1 MIAGSQKGS
10 TAVSPR
16 PQPTPERPIRIAAA
30 LAAHVPLPRFKRL
43 RTKLLVSYLG
53 LFCFVLML
61 IVGAVYASIA
71 HNTEVVVHDELNAS
85 AVVFDRVWQLRAAQ
99 LDDGSNLLSEDFGF
113 KAAIAS
119 KDMPT
124 INSALA
130 NLRRRLGDDLAFLVD
145 TDGKMLAVDG
155 LPESGGTVR
164 RLERIAGAD
173 GDEGVFVLAGT
184 PYEMV
189 STTVGAPAPIAR
201 LMFAARLDNAELA
214 KLAALS
220 PIALRPQIL
229 VQGPDGAWRGAALSE
244 NELAFAS
251 SVLKRDQG
259 AVAQPP
265 AAVRID
271 GWVEVVRPLNA
282 IGEPRTAL
290 LLRYPIADALAIYN
304 GLLATVVVLG
314 AAGLA
319 LVAVGGWA
327 LAQAVTRPIAA
338 LRAAAEGLE
347 RGEAGAVTIEGE
359 DEIASLS
366 RTFNRM
372 TEEILRRQRALE
384 AAREAAE
391 SANLAKNDFLANM
404 SHEIRTP
411 LNGILGMSQALARRP
426 LGDEAIAQLQVIQD
440 SGESLLAIFNSILDL
455 SKIEAGQIE
464 IEACEFD
471 LPELLSATCDPFATL
486 ARQKGVDFAVE
497 VEPLAAARW
506 CGDAM
511 RIRQVLSNLVSN
523 AVKFTESGA
532 VTVSVGVTP
541 EGLAIGV
548 KDTGVGIPAD
558 RLESMFQK
566 FTQAD
571 TSITRRFGGSG
582 LGLAICRELTSLM
595 GGRLTVTSQVGRGSA
610 FTCELPLA
618 RVAAAATAPVEE
630 PSAASERPLR
640 ILAGEDN
647 PTNQLILKALLAVFE
662 ADLTIVGD
670 GLEALEAFIGKAFD
684 LVLMDIQMPHMG
696 GVEAVRAIR
705 ELERDRQAART
716 PILAVTANV
725 MSHQI
730 SEYLEA
736 GMDGVVAKPVQM
748 DSLLAEIER
757 VLTQTAPVAP
767 EMLAESLSGR

>member
-1 MIAGSQKGS
+1 
-10 TAVSPR
+10 V
-16 PQPTPERPIRIAAA
+16 A
-30 LAAHVPLPRFKRL
+30 LAARVPTPRFTRL

-53 LFCFVLML
+53 LFFLVLML
-61 IVGAVYASIA
+61 IVGAVYASVA
-71 HNTEVVVHDELNAS
+71 HNTEVVVRDELNAS

-99 LDDGSNLLSEDFGF
+99 LDDSSDLLSEDFGF

-130 NLRRRLGDDLAFLVD
+130 NLRRRLGVDLAFLVD
-145 TDGKMLAVDG
+145 TDDKMLAVDG
-155 LPESGGTVR
+155 LPASANTTQ

-189 STTVGAPAPIAR
+189 STTVRAPAPVAR
-201 LMFAARLDNAELA
+201 LMFAARLDKAELA

-220 PIALRPQIL
+220 PIALQPQIL
-229 VQGPDGAWRGAALSE
+229 VQGPDGAWRGAALSR
-244 NELAFAS
+244 NELAFAALA
-251 SVLKRDQG
+251 LKQAQG
-259 AVAQPP
+259 AAAHPP

-271 GWVEVVRPLNA
+271 GWVEVVRPLDS
-282 IGEPRTAL
+282 IGETRTAL
-290 LLRYPIADALAIYN
+290 LLRYPIADALAAYN
-304 GLLATVVVLG
+304 GLLATVVLLG

-319 LVAVGGWA
+319 LVAAGGWV

-338 LRAAAEGLE
+338 LTAAAEGLE
-347 RGEAGAVTIEGE
+347 RGEAGVVTIEGE

-372 TEEILRRQRALE
+372 SEKILRRERALE
-384 AAREAAE
+384 TAREAAE
-391 SANLAKNDFLANM
+391 SANRAKSDFLANM

-426 LGDEAIAQLQVIQD
+426 LGGEAIAQLQVIQD
-440 SGESLLAIFNSILDL
+440 SGESLLAILNSILDL

-464 IEACEFD
+464 IEAYEFD
-471 LPELLSATCDPFATL
+471 LPEVLSAACGPFATL
-486 ARQKGVDFAVE
+486 ARQKGVDFTVE
-497 VEPLAAARW
+497 IEPLAATRW
-506 CGDAM
+506 LGDAM

-523 AVKFTESGA
+523 AVKFTEAGVVS
-532 VTVSVGVTP
+532 VSVGVTS

-548 KDTGVGIPAD
+548 TDTGVGVPAD
-558 RLESMFQK
+558 QLESMFQK

-571 TSITRRFGGSG
+571 TSVTRRFGGSG

-595 GGRLTVTSQVGRGSA
+595 GGRLTAASEVGRGSV

-618 RVAAAATAPVEE
+618 RVAAAATGPAEE
-630 PSAASERPLR
+630 PSAADERPLR
-640 ILAGEDN
+640 ILAAEDN
-647 PTNQLILKALLAVFE
+647 KTNQLILKALLEMFE
-662 ADLTIVGD
+662 ADLTLVGD
-670 GLEALEAFIGKAFD
+670 GLEAFEAFSGAPFD
-684 LVLMDIQMPHMG
+684 LVLMDIQMPRMG

-705 ELERDRQAART
+705 ALERDRGAART

-730 SEYLEA
+730 AEYLEV
-736 GMDGVVAKPVQM
+736 GMDGVVAKPLQM
-748 DSLLAEIER
+748 DALLGEIER
-757 VLTQTAPVAP
+757 VLAPPAPAAP
-767 EMLAESLSGR
+767 EMLAESLAGR

>member
-1 MIAGSQKGS
+1 
-10 TAVSPR
+10 
-16 PQPTPERPIRIAAA
+16 
-30 LAAHVPLPRFKRL
+30 
-43 RTKLLVSYLG
+43 VSYLG
-53 LFCFVLML
+53 LFVLVLML
-61 IVGAVYASIA
+61 IVGAVYASVA
-71 HNTEVVVHDELNAS
+71 HNTEVVVRDELNAS

-99 LDDGSNLLSEDFGF
+99 LDDSSDLLAKDFGF

-130 NLRRRLGDDLAFLVD
+130 NLRRRLGVDLAFLVD
-145 TDGKMLAVDG
+145 PDGRMLAIDG
-155 LPESGGTVR
+155 LPASGSTVQ
-164 RLERIAGAD
+164 RLQQIAGAD

-189 STTVGAPAPIAR
+189 STTVRAPAPVAR
-201 LMFAARLDNAELA
+201 LMFAARLDNTELA

-229 VQGPDGAWRGAALSE
+229 VQGPDGAWRGEALSKH
-244 NELAFAS
+244 ELAFAVS
-251 SVLKRDQG
+251 ALKRDPG
-259 AVAQPP
+259 AVARPP

-271 GWVEVVRPLNA
+271 GWVEVVRPLGA
-282 IGEPRTAL
+282 IGGTRTAL
-290 LLRYPIADALAIYN
+290 LLRYPIADALAAYN

-319 LVAVGGWA
+319 LVAVGAWA
-327 LAQAVTRPIAA
+327 LAKEVTRPIAA

-347 RGEAGAVTIEGE
+347 RGEAGAVAIEGE

-372 TEEILRRQRALE
+372 AEEILRRERALK

-391 SANLAKNDFLANM
+391 SANRAKSDFLANM

-426 LGDEAIAQLQVIQD
+426 LGGEAIAQLQVIQD
-440 SGESLLAIFNSILDL
+440 SGESLLAILNSILDL

-464 IEACEFD
+464 IESYEFD
-471 LPELLSATCDPFATL
+471 LPQLLSAACGPFATL
-486 ARQKGVDFAVE
+486 ARQKGVGFAVE
-497 VEPLAAARW
+497 IEPPAATRW
-506 CGDAM
+506 LGDAL
-511 RIRQVLSNLVSN
+511 RIRQVLANLVSN

-532 VTVSVGVTP
+532 ISVNVGVTS
-541 EGLAIGV
+541 EGLAIAV
-548 KDTGVGIPAD
+548 RDTGVGIPAD

-595 GGRLTVTSQVGRGSA
+595 GGRLTVTSEVGRGSA
-610 FTCELPLA
+610 FICELPLA
-618 RVAAAATAPVEE
+618 RIAAAATRPEEE
-630 PSAASERPLR
+630 PTAAAERPLR
-640 ILAGEDN
+640 ILAAEDN
-647 PTNQLILKALLAVFE
+647 QTNQLILKALLEVFE
-662 ADLTIVGD
+662 ADLTIAGD
-670 GLEALEAFIGKAFD
+670 GLEALEAFGGAPFD
-684 LVLMDIQMPHMG
+684 LVLMDIQMPRMG

-705 ELERDRQAART
+705 DLERDRGAPRT

-725 MSHQI
+725 MGHQVG
-730 SEYLEA
+730 EYLQA
-736 GMDGVVAKPVQM
+736 GMDGVVPKPLQM
-748 DSLLAEIER
+748 DFLLAEIER
-757 VLTQTAPVAP
+757 VLAIRDDGAVCSRA
-767 EMLAESLSGR
+767 S

>member
-130 NLRRRLGDDLAFLVD
+130 NLRRRLGVDLAFLVD

-541 EGLAIGV
+541 RGARHRREGHGRRHPGRPAGEHVPEVHPGGHVDHPPLRRLRPGPGDLPRADQPDGRPPDRHQSGRPRVCLHLRTAIGARCGGGHCSRGRAV
-548 KDTGVGIPAD
+548 RGVRTAAAYSGGRGQSDQPAD
-558 RLESMFQK
+558 PQ
-566 FTQAD
+566 
-571 TSITRRFGGSG
+571 G
-582 LGLAICRELTSLM
+582 
-595 GGRLTVTSQVGRGSA
+595 
-610 FTCELPLA
+610 
-618 RVAAAATAPVEE
+618 
-630 PSAASERPLR
+630 
-640 ILAGEDN
+640 
-647 PTNQLILKALLAVFE
+647 
-662 ADLTIVGD
+662 
-670 GLEALEAFIGKAFD
+670 
-684 LVLMDIQMPHMG
+684 
-696 GVEAVRAIR
+696 
-705 ELERDRQAART
+705 AARGVRGR
-716 PILAVTANV
+716 PDHRWRWSRGARGVQRQGLR
-725 MSHQI
+725 S
-730 SEYLEA
+730 
-736 GMDGVVAKPVQM
+736 GPDGHPDA
-748 DSLLAEIER
+748 AH
-757 VLTQTAPVAP
+757 
-767 EMLAESLSGR
+767 GRRRGGARHPRARA